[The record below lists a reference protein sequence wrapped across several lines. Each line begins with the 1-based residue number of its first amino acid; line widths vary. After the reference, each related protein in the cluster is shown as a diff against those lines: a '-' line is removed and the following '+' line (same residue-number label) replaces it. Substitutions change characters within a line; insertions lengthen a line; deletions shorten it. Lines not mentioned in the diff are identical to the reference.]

1 MTNSFLN
8 PQYFWPP
15 HPRQPARH
23 VLLGDRALLQELVAV
38 FHLRQG
44 ARRDPQRDLSSWLL
58 QMWIPPPPSPESS
71 GEQCPLQ
78 GSGTEISLHT
88 PCSEPAP
95 QLGMKPCRLHLCSR
109 REITLIWSKIHVFIH
124 YSPLFPCSR
133 DAGDTHPPKL
143 RPVPAGQAAPMPC

>member
-15 HPRQPARH
+15 HPRQPAHH
-23 VLLGDRALLQELVAV
+23 VLLGGQGPPAGAGGSFPAQTGDQEGSTEGFKLLAPADV
-38 FHLRQG
+38 HT
-44 ARRDPQRDLSSWLL
+44 
-58 QMWIPPPPSPESS
+58 PPHPPESS

-95 QLGMKPCRLHLCSR
+95 QPGMKPCRLHLCSR

-124 YSPLFPCSR
+124 YSPLFPCSW

-143 RPVPAGQAAPMPC
+143 RLVPAGRAAPMPR